1 MSKQYEERMRER
13 GLKPTADDRL
23 NAEIDEARRNARL
36 DSWTSFVEPLDVPS
50 DIYPAIL
57 TLRHQLMKAAPA
69 RALTAEE
76 CKTVYAVIA
85 GLIETNAALRSHA
98 ERLAQ
103 LVDNWADNFKALQ
116 RTGQRIQRFA
126 NFVTEADDAA
136 VDEQDEVERTAP

>member
-1 MSKQYEERMRER
+1 MSKQYENRMREH

-36 DSWTSFVEPLDVPS
+36 DSWNSFVEPLNVPS

-57 TLRHQLMKAAPA
+57 TLRHELMKTAPA

-76 CKTVYAVIA
+76 CKTVYAVIG
-85 GLIETNAALRSHA
+85 GLIETNAALRFHA

-103 LVDNWADNFKALQ
+103 LVDSWAGNFKALE

-126 NFVTEADDAA
+126 NFGDVGADEETDEEAA
-136 VDEQDEVERTAP
+136 